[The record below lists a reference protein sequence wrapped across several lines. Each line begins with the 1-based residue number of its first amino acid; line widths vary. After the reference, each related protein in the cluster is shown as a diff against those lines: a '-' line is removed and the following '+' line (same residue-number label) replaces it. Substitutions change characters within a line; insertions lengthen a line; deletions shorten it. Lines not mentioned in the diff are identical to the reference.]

1 MENPYVNIIGHPD
14 DSRLPAD
21 WAEVAKAAARNH
33 KLLEVNNASLN
44 PLGARK
50 GAGENY
56 KELLTACMRYGT
68 SIIID
73 SDAHCEAD
81 VGNHTLAHAL
91 LEETGFPEELIVNTS
106 LERAAAYIPKL
117 KQLLAEN
124 EAFRKA
130 AERNTAL

>member
-1 MENPYVNIIGHPD
+1 MQDSGQTGNKSLEIGFDHTT
-14 DSRLPAD
+14 
-21 WAEVAKAAARNH
+21 NH
-33 KLLEVNNASLN
+33 LVIKDYNNRFTSE
-44 PLGARK
+44 

-81 VGNHTLAHAL
+81 VGNHTLAHTL

-106 LERAAAYIPKL
+106 LEKAAAYIPKL